1 MISLFIFRH
10 VMMNIG
16 ESLTQLESED
26 FIKLIDADGDGL
38 INYQEL
44 VKILSN

>member
-1 MISLFIFRH
+1 
-10 VMMNIG
+10 MMNIG

-38 INYQEL
+38 INYQEV
-44 VKILSN
+44 VKILYSI